1 MSWCSAINF
10 TDNCF
15 KKSVIHASVSL
26 VKVPLSNPQFIRF
39 LVWNIT
45 DSWFMDFFYYWYGKP
60 GKSEKF
66 VAHAI
71 DTLSKINKTNINLHF
86 LFNFSNHVTFFFLY

>member
-1 MSWCSAINF
+1 MEIQKIC
-10 TDNCF
+10 
-15 KKSVIHASVSL
+15 ASVSV
-26 VKVPLSNPQFIRF
+26 VKVPLSNLQFIRS

-45 DSWFMDFFYYWYGKP
+45 DSWFMNFFNYYWYGKP

-71 DTLSKINKTNINLHF
+71 GTLSKINKTNINLLF
-86 LFNFSNHVTFFFLY
+86 LSILAKS